1 MPIKPQYFGISCGT
15 TWLQLLFK
23 TCKDDVNQDV
33 NNNKRFHHH
42 TNLSQDLSSLFS
54 IDFFSSSWFFCSGI
68 GQREPES
75 TNRPLKIQSSLIED
89 DLIVAL
95 DAGSVHNVALGQS
108 GSIYVWG
115 SNKEGQLGLG
125 AEGEESL
132 FTPTKLIL
140 ASGSLIRL
148 ISCGY
153 YHSALV
159 TDDGDLYTF
168 GEPDGGKLGL
178 GNSNTTANNNTET
191 EADVPNKVELTS
203 EEGQVIKVSSSMFVQ
218 CT

>member
-178 GNSNTTANNNTET
+178 GNANNEA

-203 EEGQVIKVSSSMFVQ
+203 EEGQVIKVSSR
-218 CT
+218 C

>member
-1 MPIKPQYFGISCGT
+1 MIF
-15 TWLQLLFK
+15 F
-23 TCKDDVNQDV
+23 
-33 NNNKRFHHH
+33 
-42 TNLSQDLSSLFS
+42 LSSCF
-54 IDFFSSSWFFCSGI
+54 SGI

-75 TNRPLKIQSSLIED
+75 TNRPLKIQSSTIED

-178 GNSNTTANNNTET
+178 GNANNEA

-203 EEGQVIKVSSSMFVQ
+203 EEGQVIKVSSR
-218 CT
+218 C

>member
-1 MPIKPQYFGISCGT
+1 MIF
-15 TWLQLLFK
+15 F
-23 TCKDDVNQDV
+23 
-33 NNNKRFHHH
+33 
-42 TNLSQDLSSLFS
+42 LSSC
-54 IDFFSSSWFFCSGI
+54 FFSSGI

-75 TNRPLKIQSSLIED
+75 TNRPLKIQASSIED